1 MKHTIHTPTADFAYV
16 ESSTE
21 GQYKEGTI
29 GDEAGLIAD
38 HNALVAQV
46 KGGVGLDEK
55 EFNRVLDEYLT
66 TKTVVNGTEHYAAM
80 NLQQQGVFQTI
91 KRSFART
98 K

>member
-16 ESSTE
+16 ETEYESSTE
-21 GQYKEGTI
+21 Q
-29 GDEAGLIAD
+29 IAVAVLE
-38 HNALVAQV
+38 HTALVAGI
-46 KGGVGLDEK
+46 KGGEGLDEK